1 MTWTVFTTGQAKK
14 WWMGLL
20 LGGSVCLLA
29 WGLQWSGL
37 MTIAELKALDH
48 RFHRYADPRKAGRD
62 VVLVAVD
69 EASLEAYGRWP
80 WPRDRH
86 GYVVNFLKRA
96 GATAIAFD
104 IIFSEPDGAD
114 EQFDEVFAEE
124 MRAAGNVYLPG
135 ILEASTDGADA
146 LQASQTGGAVA
157 LPPNVAAPVHG
168 VATDAP
174 VPSFAAIRL
183 PIPSLTQAARG
194 VGFINLTPDV
204 DGTTRRIP
212 LVAKVG
218 GQPVLQLAARMAS
231 DLLEADAIT
240 LDAGRLR
247 IGAAEV
253 PLTND
258 GQMLIDWHGDLADG
272 IFPVYSIGAVLR
284 SFTDLQTGKPP
295 MLDPALFKDKIVFVA
310 ATAAGTYD
318 LRVTPR
324 SPITPGVL
332 IHMSALDNMLRH
344 RHLRPVPAWANGL
357 TVLILCLATAWLF
370 MVLSRHTVKL
380 SLIAGLAAAYYGLT
394 VHAFTAYGL
403 WLDLALPLGA
413 LGVTFA
419 GAATVEYLTEGRQRR
434 QLRAAF
440 DKYMASD
447 VVDEIMKH
455 PEQIRLGGEK
465 KELTV
470 FFSDVAGFTTISERL
485 DPEAL
490 VALLNKYLS
499 AMTDIIL
506 KHRGNVNKYLGDGI
520 MAIFGAPR
528 GEPKHASLA
537 CFAAL
542 DCQAALAAL
551 REEWK
556 REGYPEVSARIGI
569 NSGPLV
575 VGNMG
580 SQKRLEYTVMG
591 DSVNLASRLEG
602 ANKYYDTLILVGPRT
617 YELACQDI
625 EAREVDVMRVKGK
638 HEPVVVYE
646 LLARK
651 GELPPLKRS
660 VVGAYLEGLLAYKAR
675 EFKDAAA
682 KFEAAL
688 AIDPTDGPS
697 RVYLAR
703 TREFLAHPPP
713 ADWDGVYD
721 LKSK

>member
-1 MTWTVFTTGQAKK
+1 MQSVQTGRTKK
-14 WWMGLL
+14 WMMGSLV
-20 LGGSVCLLA
+20 GGTVCLLA
-29 WGLQWSGL
+29 WMLQWSGV
-37 MTIAELKALDH
+37 MTIAELTTLDH
-48 RFHRYADPRKAGRD
+48 RFHHYADPRKAGKD
-62 VVLVAVD
+62 IVLIAVD

-80 WPRDRH
+80 WPRDRY

-104 IIFSEPDGAD
+104 IILSEPDRAD

-124 MRAAGNVYLPG
+124 MRAAGNVYLPFL
-135 ILEASTDGADA
+135 LENGSDAPSQSASAP
-146 LQASQTGGAVA
+146 SQGTSSFS
-157 LPPNVAAPVHG
+157 PNVTTTLSEGTGAAPIP
-168 VATDAP
+168 TFP
-174 VPSFAAIRL
+174 TIRL
-183 PIPSLTQAARG
+183 PTPRLADAAHG
-194 VGFINLTPDV
+194 VGYINLTPDI
-204 DGTTRRIP
+204 DGTTRRLP
-212 LVAKVG
+212 LVAKTG
-218 GQPVLQLAARMAS
+218 GQPVLQLAARVA
-231 DLLEADAIT
+231 ADVLRADRIT
-240 LDAGRLR
+240 LGADRLQ
-247 IGAAEV
+247 IGPATI
-253 PLTND
+253 PLTST
-258 GQMLIDWHGDLADG
+258 GEMLIDWHGDLEDRT
-272 IFPVYSIGAVLR
+272 FPMYSIGAVLR
-284 SFTDLQTGKPP
+284 SFTDLQAGKPP
-295 MLDPALFKDKIVFVA
+295 LLDPGLFKDKIVFIA

-318 LRVTPR
+318 LRVTPL
-324 SPITPGVL
+324 SPFTPGVL
-332 IHMSALDNMLRH
+332 IHMSALDNILQDRY
-344 RHLRPVPAWANGL
+344 LRPAPAWANGL
-357 TVLILCLATAWLF
+357 LTLILCLATAWIFMLMSGHTAKLF
-370 MVLSRHTVKL
+370 
-380 SLIAGLAAAYYGLT
+380 LIGGMGAAYYALA
-394 VHAFTAYGL
+394 VHAFSSHGL
-403 WLDLALPLGA
+403 WVDLALPLGA

-419 GAATVEYLTEGRQRR
+419 AAATVEYLTEGRQRR

-440 DKYMASD
+440 DKYMAPD
-447 VVDEIMKH
+447 VVDEIMKN

-470 FFSDVAGFTTISERL
+470 FFSDVAGFTSISEKL

-490 VALLNKYLS
+490 VILLNKYLS

-528 GEPKHASLA
+528 GDPQHASLA

-542 DCQAALAAL
+542 ESQTELAKL

-556 REGYPEVSARIGI
+556 REGYPDISARIGI

-602 ANKYYDTLILVGPRT
+602 ANKFYDTLILLGPRT

-625 EAREVDVMRVKGK
+625 EAREVDLMRVKGK

-651 GELPPLKRS
+651 GALSSHKQL
-660 VVGAYLEGLLAYKAR
+660 VVGAYLEGLKAYKRRDFAQ
-675 EFKDAAA
+675 AVA

-688 AIDPTDGPS
+688 KLDPTDGPS
-697 RVYLAR
+697 RVYVERA
-703 TREFLAHPPP
+703 REFLATPPLP
-713 ADWDGVYD
+713 DWDGVYA